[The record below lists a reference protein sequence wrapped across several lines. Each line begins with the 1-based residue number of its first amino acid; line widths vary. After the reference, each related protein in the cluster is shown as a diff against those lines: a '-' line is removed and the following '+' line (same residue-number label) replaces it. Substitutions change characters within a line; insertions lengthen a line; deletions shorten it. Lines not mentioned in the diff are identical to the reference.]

1 VLPQYRLY
9 AGGAARPG
17 ARSADQ
23 GRPPCAVHHL
33 RGATPTSAMGRRPRT
48 EAGAAAR

>member
-1 VLPQYRLY
+1 VLPQYRLC

-33 RGATPTSAMGRRPRT
+33 WGATPTSAVGRRPRT